1 MVGDGRD
8 EDPAEPRST
17 TLREFYQS
25 IQDQLVL
32 LIERSLDLDR
42 KDLAGLLDD
51 ILLRQRFWED
61 DIRLGDGA
69 LSNLEA
75 NDALASSIIRRYLD
89 EIRHLLYEISRD
101 FSVPFTY
108 VSLFPLGCVA
118 AQCEGYLSMLCL
130 SSSNFSPTNCD
141 Q

>member
-1 MVGDGRD
+1 MAGDGRD
-8 EDPAEPRST
+8 VDPAEPRST
-17 TLREFYQS
+17 TLRELYQS
-25 IQDQLVL
+25 TQDQLVL

-42 KDLAGLLDD
+42 KDLAGRLDD

-89 EIRHLLYEISRD
+89 EIRHLLDEINGA

-108 VSLFPLGCVA
+108 VSLFPPSCIA
-118 AQCEGYLSMLCL
+118 TQ
-130 SSSNFSPTNCD
+130 
-141 Q
+141 